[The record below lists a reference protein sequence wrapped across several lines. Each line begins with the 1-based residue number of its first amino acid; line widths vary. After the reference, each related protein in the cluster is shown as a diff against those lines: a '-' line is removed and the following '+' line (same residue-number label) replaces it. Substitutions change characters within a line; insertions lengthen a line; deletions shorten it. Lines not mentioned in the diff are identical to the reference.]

1 MSNPLST
8 ADSQPS
14 ASEMATIEQPSVGRP
29 PTPAKKQ
36 PNTIRVAP
44 VLVEPS
50 QKNTGEVFTLLNTSP
65 SGLTQSQVQQRLSQY
80 GPNEVAQAKRHGWP
94 YVRLARPVVAC
105 FLLAIFLT
113 ACGKKEENAAPSGK
127 PLVVASFFP
136 LYDFARAVGG
146 ADFQVVC
153 LVPPG
158 ADPHE
163 MEATPDAARDVAN
176 ADLVLLLG
184 LGMDGWVE
192 KLATAEHKIRIVHLG
207 EGLPTHK
214 MGKALLSEL
223 ADESTRVNPDEIDPH
238 VWLDPVLAREI
249 VQRIATVLVEIAP
262 AKRAQTEARRDA
274 YLGELDKLD
283 QEYKDATAHFKQ
295 REVVTFHGAFGYL
308 FARYGLRVA
317 GVIEE
322 FPGKEPSAAYLRA
335 LVETMRGLHQRV
347 IFAEPELPD
356 QAAKIIAGE
365 VGGRVE
371 KLDSC
376 ETILPDNPN
385 ITYLE
390 RQRRNIQVLR
400 DSLGTAP
407 E

>member
-1 MSNPLST
+1 MKPQTTTQCTQASS
-8 ADSQPS
+8 ADGCKGGW
-14 ASEMATIEQPSVGRP
+14 V
-29 PTPAKKQ
+29 
-36 PNTIRVAP
+36 VAI
-44 VLVEPS
+44 S
-50 QKNTGEVFTLLNTSP
+50 
-65 SGLTQSQVQQRLSQY
+65 R
-80 GPNEVAQAKRHGWP
+80 GWP
-94 YVRLARPVVAC
+94 YAGLARSVLAC
-105 FLLAIFLT
+105 FFLAIFLT
-113 ACGKKEENAAPSGK
+113 ACDKKGENAAPSGK

-136 LYDFARAVGG
+136 VYDFARAVGG

-184 LGMDGWVE
+184 LGMDGWVG
-192 KLATAEHKIRIVHLG
+192 KLATAEHKTRVAHLG

-249 VQRIATVLVEIAP
+249 VQRIATQLTGTAP
-262 AKRAQTEARRDA
+262 DHRADIEARRDD
-274 YLGELDKLD
+274 YLSKLD
-283 QEYKDATAHFKQ
+283 ALDAEYRDAAAHFKQ

-308 FARYGLRVA
+308 FARYGLQVA

-347 IFAEPELPD
+347 IFAEPELLD

-371 KLDSC
+371 KLDPC
-376 ETILPDNPN
+376 ETILPQDPN
-385 ITYLE
+385 ATYLE

-400 DSLGTAP
+400 DTLGKAP